1 MSTLRPN
8 RANRSPDPTM
18 TRQPQSRQRG
28 RATSDADSLDACIAG
43 LVLSNALPPAP
54 PEIPSLYDW
63 IDELCHQTQ
72 DILRQ
77 IIREILA
84 VNRLI
89 GEFQHVALGRD
100 FSLLVQLYE
109 YCPRLS
115 ELAAIR
121 TDVRRW
127 MEQNPDIDPDES
139 VDSSDDEEFLPGR
152 DSEPILDYDSDS
164 DGPEEVR
171 FHIGEGYHAPTITL
185 RTGDVDAYLRDPYQQ
200 RRARRAGT
208 ARGPGG
214 TQDLEYPVYSYVG
227 YSSRVMQLAIDHAT
241 RTIERAGRHSN
252 WGGDREDA
260 GESSLAGSPDTDTG
274 EFESERELEYASN
287 ESEEDTARGLVY
299 EDRPASNGESAQSEE
314 EDDEGSSMSTQ
325 SEADVDGDSQRPHEW
340 QTFHQY
346 FMYSCRGDLAAVTSQ
361 LQGQFDFVP
370 EITQAWV
377 GRQLNNTVYIEEQTQ
392 FLDFYLPGETGT
404 LSRAAARWQ
413 MARSDF
419 FIQDTVSS
427 ALRRVVRDSCSSCP
441 RKLMPS
447 PARSLAVSTNPPRPE
462 NHS

>member
-8 RANRSPDPTM
+8 QANRSPEPTM
-18 TRQPQSRQRG
+18 TSQPQSHQRS

-54 PEIPSLYDW
+54 PEIPSLYDR
-63 IDELCHQTQ
+63 IDELCHQAQ
-72 DILRQ
+72 DILRR

-109 YCPRLS
+109 YSPHLT
-115 ELAAIR
+115 ELVAIR

-127 MEQNPDIDPDES
+127 MDENPDMDPDEIA
-139 VDSSDDEEFLPGR
+139 DSSDDEELLLEH
-152 DSEPILDYDSDS
+152 DSAPIFDYDSDS

-171 FHIGEGYHAPTITL
+171 FHMGEGYHAPTITL
-185 RTGDVDAYLRDPYQQ
+185 RTGDVDAYLRDPYRR
-200 RRARRAGT
+200 RRARRAGI
-208 ARGPGG
+208 ARGQRG
-214 TQDLEYPVYSYVG
+214 TQDLERPVHSFVG
-227 YSSRVMQLAIDHAT
+227 YSSRVMELAIGHAT
-241 RTIERAGRHSN
+241 RTIEMAERCSDL
-252 WGGDREDA
+252 GGDREDA
-260 GESSLAGSPDTDTG
+260 GESSPVESLDTG
-274 EFESERELEYASN
+274 AGGFESERELEYASS
-287 ESEEDTARGLVY
+287 EPEEDTAGGPVY
-299 EDRPASNGESAQSEE
+299 EDRSASNGESAQSEE
-314 EDDEGSSMSTQ
+314 DDEGSSTSTQ
-325 SEADVDGDSQRPHEW
+325 SEAEVNGDSQRPHEW

-377 GRQLNNTVYIEEQTQ
+377 GRQLNNTLCIEEQTG

-404 LSRAAARWQ
+404 LSRAVARRQ
-413 MARSDF
+413 MARSGF

-427 ALRRVVRDSCSSCP
+427 SPLQRVVRDGCSSCP
-441 RKLMPS
+441 R
-447 PARSLAVSTNPPRPE
+447 N
-462 NHS
+462 